1 MKSTLA
7 LALALGLPSVVMA
20 VPAPGAG
27 LQQKGLPQAD
37 AGTLTTYGIDV
48 PVRTALK
55 SLIPTGW
62 RLFVHKSASL
72 PSAMSWKP
80 GDQWTDVL
88 NKAALSADLA
98 TLVDWDTKTVL
109 VRNRETALQ
118 ESAVRTEIAQAAST
132 PLPRFS
138 SEAPAADKPKEVAP
152 AVAAAAAP
160 AAEASAPAAAAPLY
174 AINTKPEAKPAPAEV
189 VADAKAPD
197 ALAEADASLNTNKA
211 PALQAAEPLAAL
223 AAAEPVTPTQV
234 TPVEVIAAK
243 ETLQD
248 VVAQA
253 EADKLAPSTQA
264 QPSLEVKPAAV
275 EVAAAPV
282 LPVPELKLQA
292 KSETKV
298 DSKPDPAP
306 AAQEPVQVAQVQPS
320 EQVEEAP
327 QLSDKELAQ
336 AVARA
341 INERVG
347 AQQTAPRYVVDD
359 QGNITAQDA
368 FGALAAVGTAQE
380 VRRDKAATAADA
392 QELAQDTKSRPA
404 ALATLR
410 AMQEAPLVE
419 APRREFKDVSP
430 TAIATA
436 APASVPVPVADPVAK
451 PVAPT
456 LVIAKAPTPAP
467 KAVEPA
473 PVAKPLV
480 SEQVFAPSFAQA
492 PAIEPSGVAQPLLT
506 HAAMPAEVPV
516 VPVFRVN
523 PTPEMVKSAAAVA
536 APARLASTKDFTYT
550 APVALNK
557 APAKT
562 VAQAIA
568 SRYNL
573 RLVWIAPDIRMQG
586 PVTLL
591 AQSAEQDLE
600 LLRKALGRFA
610 PVNLE
615 ISPIG
620 DLRVVSKDENY
631 VNNHMAFAAK
641 AAAALAQAEELKQA
655 ELRTQGK
662 TPGKASAP
670 GATGATGAS
679 SVNAA
684 PALQLVVE
692 AGETLENVLKNF
704 LNTQGYTHEW
714 LVSGGFEA
722 NRRLSFEGDNLT
734 EVLSQALP
742 PLGISADIYT
752 TDKHIVI
759 RPGDYRE

>member
-27 LQQKGLPQAD
+27 MQQKGQPQAD
-37 AGTLTTYGIDV
+37 ASPLTTYGIDV

-62 RLFVHKSASL
+62 RLFVHKSTSL

-138 SEAPAADKPKEVAP
+138 TEAPASTKPKEVAP
-152 AVAAAAAP
+152 ASVAESAP
-160 AAEASAPAAAAPLY
+160 EAESVASAPAAPTY
-174 AINTKPEAKPAPAEV
+174 AINTKPDAAPATAAVVAGAVPAP
-189 VADAKAPD
+189 
-197 ALAEADASLNTNKA
+197 
-211 PALQAAEPLAAL
+211 AAEPLAAL
-223 AAAEPVTPTQV
+223 AAAEPVAPTRV
-234 TPVEVIAAK
+234 TSVEVVASSEAPK
-243 ETLQD
+243 QD
-248 VVAQA
+248 
-253 EADKLAPSTQA
+253 L
-264 QPSLEVKPAAV
+264 AV
-275 EVAAAPV
+275 EVVAAPAMAA
-282 LPVPELKLQA
+282 PEQPLQA
-292 KSETKV
+292 KAELKV
-298 DSKPDPAP
+298 DIKPESKRDLAP
-306 AAQEPVQVAQVQPS
+306 AAQESVQTAQSEPS
-320 EQVEEAP
+320 GPAEEAP
-327 QLSDKELAQ
+327 HLTDKELAQ

-347 AQQTAPRYVVDD
+347 AQPAAARYVVDE

-368 FGALAAVGTAQE
+368 FGALAAVGTAQGI
-380 VRRDKAATAADA
+380 RQGNAASVTDA
-392 QELAQDTKSRPA
+392 QELAKDTKSRPA
-404 ALATLR
+404 AVATLR

-419 APRREFKDVSP
+419 APSREFKDVSP
-430 TAIATA
+430 TVIASAAILPAPGA
-436 APASVPVPVADPVAK
+436 APVAK

-456 LVIAKAPTPAP
+456 LVVAKAPAPTP

-473 PVAKPLV
+473 LQSKPRV
-480 SEQVFAPSFAQA
+480 SEQVFVPSFAQA
-492 PAIEPSGVAQPLLT
+492 PAIEPSGSTQPLLT
-506 HAAMPAEVPV
+506 HAAMPAEVPP

-523 PTPEMVKSAAAVA
+523 PTQEMVKSAAAVA
-536 APARLASTKDFTYT
+536 APSRLASNKDFTYT

-568 SRYNL
+568 TRFNL

-610 PVNLE
+610 PVSLE

-620 DLRVVSKDENY
+620 DLRVVSKDASY
-631 VNNHMAFAAK
+631 VHNHMASAAK
-641 AAAALAQAEELKQA
+641 AAAVLSQAEELKQA
-655 ELRTQGK
+655 ELRTENSK
-662 TPGKASAP
+662 PGKAGVSR
-670 GATGATGAS
+670 TTSVEGAS
-679 SVNAA
+679 HARVSAA
-684 PALQLVVE
+684 PALKLVVE

-704 LNTQGYTHEW
+704 LGTQGYTHEW